1 MVMQSIEYD
10 QTVEC
15 TFHNVDY
22 ILRGHVDG
30 KGELVIEAEQKSNG
44 ARWFGQFSP
53 QSLEQLTRKTG
64 NFKRFP
70 VFVKMLST
78 ALSRTSES
86 VFVELFTYA
95 DLEALQQKRAGRSAA
110 PSRASKVRSSNKRYL
125 ILTYIVEF
133 DK

>member
-1 MVMQSIEYD
+1 MQSIEYD

-30 KGELVIEAEQKSNG
+30 KVELVIEAEQKSNG